1 MRILPIKL
9 PNSQNISFGTLNKE
23 TKPTQETPS
32 QTDTNDSARALE
44 LLAIS
49 NRAQINKTPAE
60 VKKALDNFRET
71 NKNAKAVS
79 QSAAEEA
86 QTVLQAA
93 AEQIE
98 KILADSKK
106 IYGEINKYPYY
117 TNGETMEDI
126 SLSNNTSRKTTF
138 FPYSNMIVAQ
148 EGTFRNS
155 GNQGEYDR
163 KFYFLNG
170 MLQEYLEGFRTYPD
184 GTKEYSK
191 RIEFVNGEPHRYFE
205 GCTIHPDGTKEYSKR
220 IEYTNCEPYSY
231 TENET
236 TGRDGISR
244 FAKGF
249 YFEDGLMRKYIENY
263 QSFAAADTQSN
274 TQSGSQNSTA
284 KKISRIIDFK
294 DGQLNSYMEDV
305 KLSENYSK
313 RAARMIEYENG
324 QPSIYKEGNK
334 ISPKRKE
341 RSAAIVKFDKNAE
354 PIWYSRGNFEDLYRN
369 SFFAKKYICSNGS
382 WIKVVR

>member
-126 SLSNNTSRKTTF
+126 SLSDNTSRKTTF

-163 KFYFLNG
+163 KFYFLND
-170 MLQEYLEGFRTYPD
+170 MLQEYLEGFRTY
-184 GTKEYSK
+184 
-191 RIEFVNGEPHRYFE
+191 
-205 GCTIHPDGTKEYSKR
+205 PDGTKEYSKR

-263 QSFAAADTQSN
+263 QNFAAAD

-294 DGQLNSYMEDV
+294 DGQLNSYMEEV

-369 SFFAKKYICSNGS
+369 SFFAKKYICLNGS